1 MLVTFGV
8 IVPQAVSMTT
18 CRCCLYTVNFACVRY
33 HRELP
38 STGFY
43 AFDGHAGIYPHPG
56 TYRFTMQDVQ
66 VRRTRFGWPWGATT
80 LDVVQGV
87 PEWHIEFDKWATALN
102 ILECYVLWLCLD
114 PVVRILRILAR
125 RFSNGA
131 SPRVT

>member
-1 MLVTFGV
+1 M
-8 IVPQAVSMTT
+8 
-18 CRCCLYTVNFACVRY
+18 NDACSRY
-33 HRELP
+33 HDEFP
-38 STGFY
+38 SSGFY
-43 AFDGHAGIYPHPG
+43 AFEAFGSNSLHAGIYSNPG
-56 TYRFTMQDVQ
+56 TYRFTMQHVQ